1 MITSTGIENLYRPAY
16 EASAAV
22 AWGAST
28 VCTAA
33 AALATGMPWT
43 VGTALTAGSL
53 CMGCI
58 RSWQAW
64 RLMEAKLALAGQ
76 AFWMLPTHEVDLAI
90 ARSNGKLWL
99 GRGFLWQS
107 VHTERAMEVDRKDPK
122 LFMPPTWML
131 KWAGRPHQFEEIKGS
146 PWIHGV
152 EPKEADVS
160 VPWDHAEGNWSFF
173 GTTGAGK
180 TRLFELLCYQIV
192 KQGDVL
198 VVLDPKYDKDLED
211 TLKRVCALAGRPEV
225 FAQFHPAFPS
235 KSVRL
240 DPMKN
245 FARDTELASRVS
257 ELLGTDPDDNFVSF
271 CWMVLH
277 AINGGLLF
285 VDKRPSLQRMRYY
298 LEAGPE
304 SLIEE
309 VLQKFLNT
317 HMHGKWESSVQA
329 IKAQL
334 EASNK
339 KVQPRLKT
347 GTAFQ
352 SALVQFYHEAVPIEL
367 KREDINGLVS
377 IAEHS
382 REHLGKMVTSLKPL
396 LTKLTVQPLG
406 DLLSPDYDDPDDER
420 EILDSEK
427 IIQGGRVLH
436 VCTDSLSDSAVGTA
450 IAGIVLADLRAYAGA
465 IYNYGLQAGGGGKR
479 KRRVH
484 ILVDEAYEVVNE
496 PLIAIMNKGRGAG
509 FITYLAAQ
517 NFSDY
522 VARFGDEH
530 RARMVLGNA
539 NNRGTLRVT
548 DNLTQTYVTEN
559 LGKVQVRQVSATM
572 TSGSKTEDGGM
583 EFSGN
588 VGTSVSLT
596 EVDRFPPSLLGKLAD
611 LHLVAVVSGGNV
623 YKVRLGKI
631 VWAQQ

>member
-1 MITSTGIENLYRPAY
+1 MITNTGVENLYRPAY
-16 EASAAV
+16 EANAAV
-22 AWGAST
+22 AWGASA

-33 AALATGMPWT
+33 GALATGIPWH
-43 VGTALTAGSL
+43 VGAAMTAGSL
-53 CMGCI
+53 GLAVF
-58 RSWQAW
+58 RGWQAW
-64 RLMEAKLALAGQ
+64 RLMEAKIALAGQ
-76 AFWMLPTHEVDLAI
+76 AFWMLPTAEVDRAV
-90 ARSNGKLWL
+90 ARAEGKLWL
-99 GRGFLWQS
+99 GRGFLWS
-107 VHTERAMEVDRKDPK
+107 AVHTARAMEVDRKDPK

-131 KWAGRPHQFEEIKGS
+131 KLAGRPYQFSEVKGA

-152 EPKEADVS
+152 EPREADVS

-192 KQGDVL
+192 KRGDVL

-211 TLKRVCALAGRPEV
+211 TLQRVCKLAGRPEA
-225 FAQFHPAFPS
+225 FAQFHPAFPGS
-235 KSVRL
+235 SVRL

-277 AINGGLLF
+277 AINGGLLY
-285 VDKRPSLQRMRYY
+285 VDKRPSLQKMRYY

-304 SLIEE
+304 PLIEE
-309 VLQKFLNT
+309 VLEKFLNT
-317 HMHGKWESSVQA
+317 HLHGKWESSVHA

-334 EASNK
+334 EAGNK
-339 KVQPRLKT
+339 KVQPKLKT
-347 GTAFQ
+347 GTPYQ
-352 SALVQFYHEAVPIEL
+352 SALVQFYHEAVPIHL
-367 KREDINGLVS
+367 KRDDINGLVS
-377 IAEHS
+377 VAEHS

-396 LTKLTVQPLG
+396 LTKLTVQPLS
-406 DLLSPDYDDPDDER
+406 DLLSPDYNDDGDDR

-465 IYNYGLQAGGGGKR
+465 IYNYGLQTGAGNR

-548 DNLTQTYVTEN
+548 DNLTQRYVTEN
-559 LGKVQVRQVSATM
+559 LGKVQIPQVSATLA
-572 TSGSKTEDGGM
+572 SGSKTEDGGL

-588 VGTSVSLT
+588 VGTSVGLT
-596 EVDRFPPSLLGKLAD
+596 EVDRFPPALLGKLAD
-611 LHLVAVVSGGNV
+611 LHFVAVVSGGNV

-631 VWAQQ
+631 VWAAQ